1 MEKADFK
8 LSLWNWVMIFCKG
21 KFGGGL
27 SSVFEYVVN
36 LFNDKVL
43 SKVSPED
50 LKKYSGIVVALAEFG
65 EKILNLYTVD
75 EAKKTALAKT
85 VESLRNL
92 AAVLEDGSVT
102 SEELEQTINDIIETV
117 NAWKDVK
124 LSKVNQEEKKD

>member
-85 VESLRNL
+85 VESLRKL

>member
-43 SKVSPED
+43 SKVSQED

-85 VESLRNL
+85 VESLRKL

>member
-85 VESLRNL
+85 VESLRKL
-92 AAVLEDGSVT
+92 AVVLEDGSVT